1 MKYSIKICGITS
13 EKDVKAAQHLG
24 ANFVG
29 FVLVQKSK
37 RFVDL
42 RKLESLSTIV
52 RKPLNSVA
60 LLADP
65 SDDFLVRLLNTS
77 KVDYIQLHGEE
88 SPKRVDEIRRITN
101 IPLIKAIGV
110 EKESD
115 LSNISNYENS
125 VDFILLDSKA
135 KENGH
140 LKGGRGISFNWNI
153 IRGFKFRKPWFL
165 AGGLNANNVIEAMKI
180 TGAKMFDVSTGV
192 EDEPGKKSIEK
203 MKKFI
208 GRVNGEFI

>member
-1 MKYSIKICGITS
+1 MKYFVKICGITS
-13 EKDVKAAQHLG
+13 GKDVEAAQQLG
-24 ANFVG
+24 ANFIG

-37 RFVDL
+37 RFIDL
-42 RKLESLSTIV
+42 KKLESLSIMV
-52 RKPLNSVA
+52 RKPSSSVA

-65 SDDFLVRLLNTS
+65 SDDFLERLLMTC
-77 KVDYIQLHGEE
+77 KVDYIQLHGDE
-88 SPKRVDEIRRITN
+88 SPKRVDQIARMTN

-115 LSNISNYENS
+115 LLKIRSYENL
-125 VDFILLDSKA
+125 VDYMLLDSKA

-153 IRGFKFRKPWFL
+153 IRGFNFNKPWFL
-165 AGGLNANNVIEAMKI
+165 AGGLDANNVIDAIEI
-180 TGAKMFDVSTGV
+180 TGAKMLDVSTGV
-192 EDEPGKKSIEK
+192 ENEPGKKSFEK

-208 GRVNGEFI
+208 GRINGEFI

>member
-1 MKYSIKICGITS
+1 MKYLIKICGITS
-13 EKDVKAAQHLG
+13 EKDVEAAQQLG
-24 ANFVG
+24 ANFIG

-42 RKLESLSTIV
+42 KKLGLLTMMV
-52 RKPLNSVA
+52 RKPSSSVA

-65 SDDFLVRLLNTS
+65 SDDFLERLLLAC

-88 SPKRVDEIRRITN
+88 SPKRVDQIARITN

-115 LSNISNYENS
+115 LINIRNYENS
-125 VDFILLDSKA
+125 VDYILLDSKA

-153 IRGFKFRKPWFL
+153 IRGFNFSKPWFL
-165 AGGLNANNVIEAMKI
+165 AGGLDANNVIDAIEI
-180 TGAKMFDVSTGV
+180 TGAKMLDVSTGV
-192 EDEPGKKSIEK
+192 ENEPGKKSFEK

>member
-1 MKYSIKICGITS
+1 MKYLIKICGITS
-13 EKDVKAAQHLG
+13 EKDVVAAQQLG
-24 ANFVG
+24 ANFIG

-42 RKLESLSTIV
+42 KKLESLSIMV
-52 RKPLNSVA
+52 RKPSSSVA

-65 SDDFLVRLLNTS
+65 SDNFLERLLMTC

-88 SPKRVDEIRRITN
+88 SPKRVDQIARITN

-115 LSNISNYENS
+115 LLNIRSYENS
-125 VDFILLDSKA
+125 VDYMLLDSKV
-135 KENGH
+135 KEIGH
-140 LKGGRGISFNWNI
+140 LRGGRGISFNWNI
-153 IRGFKFRKPWFL
+153 IRGFNFNKPWFL
-165 AGGLNANNVIEAMKI
+165 AGGLDANNVIDAIKI
-180 TGAKMFDVSTGV
+180 TGAKMLDVSTGV
-192 EDEPGKKSIEK
+192 ENEPGKKSFEK

-208 GRVNGEFI
+208 GRINGEFI

>member
-1 MKYSIKICGITS
+1 MKYLIKICGITS
-13 EKDVKAAQHLG
+13 EKDVEAAQQLG
-24 ANFVG
+24 ANFIG

-42 RKLESLSTIV
+42 KKLGSLTMMV
-52 RKPLNSVA
+52 RKPSSSVA

-65 SDDFLVRLLNTS
+65 SDDFLERLLMTC

-88 SPKRVDEIRRITN
+88 SPKRVDQIARITN

-110 EKESD
+110 EKETD
-115 LSNISNYENS
+115 LLNIRSYEKS
-125 VDFILLDSKA
+125 VDYILLDSKV

-153 IRGFKFRKPWFL
+153 IRGFNFNKPWFL
-165 AGGLNANNVIEAMKI
+165 AGGLDANNVMDAIEI
-180 TGAKMFDVSTGV
+180 TGAKMLDVSTGV
-192 EDEPGKKSIEK
+192 ENEPGKKSFEK

-208 GRVNGEFI
+208 GRINGEFI

>member
-1 MKYSIKICGITS
+1 MKYLIKICGITS
-13 EKDVKAAQHLG
+13 EKDVEAAQQLG
-24 ANFVG
+24 ANFIG

-42 RKLESLSTIV
+42 KKLGSLTMMV
-52 RKPLNSVA
+52 RKPSSSVA

-65 SDDFLVRLLNTS
+65 SDDFLERLLLAC

-88 SPKRVDEIRRITN
+88 SPKRVDQIARITN

-115 LSNISNYENS
+115 LINIRNYENS
-125 VDFILLDSKA
+125 VDYILLDSKA

-153 IRGFKFRKPWFL
+153 IRGFNFSKPWFL
-165 AGGLNANNVIEAMKI
+165 AGGLDANNVIDAIEI
-180 TGAKMFDVSTGV
+180 TGAKMLDVSTGV
-192 EDEPGKKSIEK
+192 ENEPGKKSFEK

-208 GRVNGEFI
+208 GRINGEFI